1 MVDVKVD
8 LKHITPGLDEYEMGV
23 NMVTRIEVDPM
34 EDHFVVLTLHYYQ
47 TPDAE
52 ERNEAPKVMKF
63 ALRDDGAQALS
74 KSLADSVAFN
84 IAQDAINRASNRMH

>member
-8 LKHITPGLDEYEMGV
+8 LKHITPGPDEYEFGV

-34 EDHFVVLTLHYYQ
+34 DDHFVVLTLHCYE
-47 TPDAE
+47 TPDAQ
-52 ERNEAPKVMKF
+52 ERNEPPKVMKF

-84 IAQDAINRASNRMH
+84 LAQDAINRANNSMH